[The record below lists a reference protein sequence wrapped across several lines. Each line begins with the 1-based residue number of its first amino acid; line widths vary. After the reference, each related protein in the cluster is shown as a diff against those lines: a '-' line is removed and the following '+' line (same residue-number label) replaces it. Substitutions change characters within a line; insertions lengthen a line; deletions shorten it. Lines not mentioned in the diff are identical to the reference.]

1 LDSESEA
8 LVQEAL
14 DRIMKERT
22 VFIIA
27 HRLTTVRRADRIL
40 VMEQG
45 QIIESGTHAELLERE
60 GRYARFYAQQFT

>member
-1 LDSESEA
+1 
-8 LVQEAL
+8 
-14 DRIMKERT
+14 MKERT